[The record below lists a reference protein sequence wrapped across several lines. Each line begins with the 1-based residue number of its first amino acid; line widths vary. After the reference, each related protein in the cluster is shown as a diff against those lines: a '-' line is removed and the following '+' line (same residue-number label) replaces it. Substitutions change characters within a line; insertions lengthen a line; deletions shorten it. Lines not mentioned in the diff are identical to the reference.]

1 MQRNV
6 HHEGMGMDTFEAL
19 ESAVRS
25 YCRTFPV
32 VFTSASGATLVDEE
46 GRPYVDLLSGAG
58 ALNYGHNPPEMKR
71 AMIEYLE
78 GDGVLH
84 SLDMATAAK
93 RRFLE
98 RFDEVVLRP
107 RGLSYRVQF
116 PGPTGTNA
124 VEAALKLARK
134 VTGRQTVACFANAYH
149 GMTLGALAVT
159 GNAGKRRGAGVP
171 LSHALFLPYDGDLG
185 PGVDTLDHFEQM
197 LSNPGSG
204 VELPAAVILE
214 TVQAEGGVKVA
225 SAAWLRRLERIAR
238 LHGILLIVDDIQVGC
253 GRTGDFFSFEEA
265 GIRPDLVCLSKS
277 ISGAG
282 LPMALV
288 LIRPDLD
295 AWAPGEHNGT
305 FRGNNLA
312 FVTAAEALSRWE
324 NDALSREVRRKEARV
339 TERLGEMAA
348 RFPAARAH
356 VRGRGLVQGLVC
368 GTPGVAREASREAFA
383 RGVVVETAGPRD
395 EVLKLLPP
403 LTIPDALLERAL
415 DIIEESLEASLAAVA
430 GEVAIATVPIGTLP
444 IATVPIA
451 TVA

>member
-1 MQRNV
+1 MSARNV
-6 HHEGMGMDTFEAL
+6 FNEPRALEATMHAENAHGEGSGMAVFDEL

-32 VFTSASGATLVDEE
+32 VFTSASGATLTDED
-46 GRPYVDLLSGAG
+46 GREYIDFFAGAG
-58 ALNYGHNPPEMKR
+58 ALNYGHNPPAMKR
-71 AMIEYLE
+71 AIIEYME
-78 GDGVLH
+78 RDGILH
-84 SLDMATAAK
+84 SLDMGTAAK

-98 RFDEVVLRP
+98 RFQEVILRP
-107 RGLSYRVQF
+107 RRLDYRIQF

-159 GNAGKRRGAGVP
+159 GNASKRRGAGVP
-171 LSHALFLPYDGDLG
+171 LPHAHFLPFDGDLG
-185 PGVDTLDHFEQM
+185 PEVDTLDYFEQ
-197 LSNPGSG
+197 LLDNTGSG
-204 VELPAAVILE
+204 MELPAAVILE
-214 TVQAEGGVKVA
+214 TVQAEGGIKVA
-225 SAAWLRRLERIAR
+225 GAGWLRRLERIAR
-238 LHGILLIVDDIQVGC
+238 KHGILLIVDDIQVGC
-253 GRTGDFFSFEEA
+253 GRTGSFFSFDDS

-295 AWAPGEHNGT
+295 VWAPGEHNGT

-312 FVTAAEALSRWE
+312 FVAAAEALSYWE
-324 NDALSREVRRKEARV
+324 DDTLASEVARKGARI

-348 RFPAARAH
+348 RFPEARAH
-356 VRGRGLVQGLVC
+356 VRGRGLIQGFHC
-368 GTPGVAREASREAFA
+368 GVPGLAEEISQAAFA
-383 RGVVVETAGPRD
+383 RGLVVETAGPRD

-403 LTIPDALLERAL
+403 LTVSDELLERAL
-415 DIIEESLEASLAAVA
+415 DTIEEALAASLAPADA
-430 GEVAIATVPIGTLP
+430 EVAMA
-444 IATVPIA
+444 
-451 TVA
+451 